1 MIGLSLFAC
10 LFLTGFVSS
19 LPFTAPFSP
28 HPLEGDR
35 LLAGA
40 LLADAHR
47 RLPASTGDALALLRT
62 AIADALPTG
71 ATVVD
76 RELLG
81 ELRLA
86 ADAVRAV
93 LVRDPVLRP
102 SGVLDPAWGERREKI

>member
-1 MIGLSLFAC
+1 M
-10 LFLTGFVSS
+10 FLTGFVSS
-19 LPFTAPFSP
+19 PPVHPIHPFYHS
-28 HPLEGDR
+28 LEGDR

-47 RLPASTGDALALLRT
+47 RLPASTGDALALLR
-62 AIADALPTG
+62 AAVADALATG

-76 RELLG
+76 GQLLG

-93 LVRDPVLRP
+93 LVRNPVLRP
-102 SGVLDPAWGERREKI
+102 GGVLDPAWGERREKI